1 MSQLVQAMFD
11 GEALF
16 LSYVIIA
23 LGRYEL
29 PANIL
34 YGAWFSI
41 VVLKEAPSN
50 RIVGGISDHVYLL
63 RRIELAKDRIARYR
77 SF

>member
-1 MSQLVQAMFD
+1 MFD

-23 LGRYEL
+23 LGRYQL

-34 YGAWFSI
+34 YGARFSF
-41 VVLKEAPSN
+41 VVLKKAPSY
-50 RIVGGISDHVYLL
+50 RIVGGVRDHVYLL
-63 RRIELAKDRIARYR
+63 RRIELAKDGIARYR
-77 SF
+77 SL

>member
-1 MSQLVQAMFD
+1 MFD
-11 GEALF
+11 GEAF
-16 LSYVIIA
+16 LLAYVIVA

-63 RRIELAKDRIARYR
+63 RRIELAKDRVARYR
-77 SF
+77 FL